1 MRNKQQKITICDYV
15 AYKEPEKAYNVLKE
29 SGMNFEEPRNC
40 AEIARCLKEYIAMD
54 RDMALKKIAEIHP
67 DKELI
72 QSIDREV
79 KDSDYKG
86 ETANAMFGQYYN
98 NPFHRG
104 KMIYQNASGCGCGG
118 SMSFNA
124 SGCGCNGDCGK
135 KMNASGDEKKDYVPL
150 LVTIAF
156 FALLYMTIDKK

>member
-1 MRNKQQKITICDYV
+1 
-15 AYKEPEKAYNVLKE
+15 
-29 SGMNFEEPRNC
+29 MNFEEPRNC

>member
-1 MRNKQQKITICDYV
+1 LTICDYV
-15 AYKEPEKAYNVLKE
+15 AHKEPHKAYEVLKN
-29 SGMNFEEPRNC
+29 SGHSFEQPRNC

-54 RDMALKKIAEIHP
+54 REAALKKIAEIHP

-79 KDSDYKG
+79 KDADFKG
-86 ETANAMFGQYYN
+86 QESNAMFGQYYS
-98 NPFHRG
+98 NPFHAG
-104 KMIYQNASGCGCGG
+104 KMVYHNASGCGCGG

-124 SGCGCNGDCGK
+124 SGCGCNGNCGK

-150 LVTIAF
+150 IVTIGF
-156 FALLYMTIDKK
+156 FALLYMIIDKK